1 MIAPTPSALDATGLL
16 RLVYASTCV
25 RGIAERDVRD
35 ILARSKENN
44 FVLGITGM
52 LCWSGEFFLQC
63 LEGPRRPV
71 TRLFSKIA
79 SDPRHADVELII
91 AAPTQVRWFDRWAMG
106 FTRDMMSHGGD
117 VRATNAAFNPYAL
130 QASDLLELF
139 ERLSQSAQPM

>member
-1 MIAPTPSALDATGLL
+1 MIAPTHPAPDAGGLL

-25 RGIAERDVRD
+25 RGIAEPDVRD

-44 FVLGITGM
+44 FFLGITGM

-71 TRLFSKIA
+71 TRLFGKIA
-79 SDPRHADVELII
+79 GDARHADVELIV

-117 VRATNAAFNPYAL
+117 IRATNAAFNPYTL
-130 QASDLLELF
+130 QARDLLELF